1 MQSLTFAALI
11 ALFSAC
17 GQNDTP
23 SSSLSPYD
31 NPNIYFSTA
40 SSVSLEVAYEPGA
53 EPYTGTGLGE
63 GQLWDFSR
71 QNIAA
76 LFVGRNSPV
85 KVTVPMDLTQMTP
98 IPVQGKTSWTAEEIL
113 NFAVVNRKNH
123 GSAGAGQFYVI
134 FLNGYYNDGE
144 PNQNVIG
151 ARISGSSII
160 AIFKPVVT
168 TSAIAESMDVAK
180 YVEQSTLTHEMGHA
194 LGLVDLGITL
204 TSAHQDDAHPG
215 HCTNPNCVMYY
226 LNHEGGSG
234 LGDLVKG
241 FLASGNPVI
250 FGSEC
255 LQDARSFKPS

>member
-1 MQSLTFAALI
+1 MIFALLI
-11 ALFSAC
+11 AVSSAC
-17 GQNDTP
+17 GQSGTP
-23 SSSLSPYD
+23 ASSLSPYD
-31 NPNIYFSTA
+31 NPTIYFSTA
-40 SSVSLEVAYEPGA
+40 NSVSLEVAYEAGA
-53 EPYTGTGLGE
+53 EPYTGNGLGE
-63 GQLWDFSR
+63 GQLWDFTQ

-76 LFVGRNSPV
+76 LFKGRGNPV
-85 KVTVPMDLTQMTP
+85 KVTVPSDLTQMTP
-98 IPVQGKTSWTAEEIL
+98 IPAQSKTSWSADEIL
-113 NFAVVNRKNH
+113 NFGVNNRKNH
-123 GSAGAGQFYVI
+123 GTAGAGQFYIV

-151 ARISGSSII
+151 ARISGSSVI

-168 TSAIAESMDVAK
+168 ASAIAESMDVAK

-194 LGLVDLGITL
+194 LGLVDLGIPL
-204 TSAHQDDAHPG
+204 TTAHQDDAHPG

-226 LNHEGGSG
+226 LNHEGVTG
-234 LGDLVKG
+234 LGELVRG